1 VAAGKKEFP
10 SEGSSQEKKNSFEE
24 FKSLILT
31 ESNLREAFLKLFPS
45 PTNANGM
52 KTTHSISKALLAK
65 YLETVINY
73 SLIQNKNLITAEVS
87 KLKKKNLAKDLKLVG
102 KDKSDEAQKVTRSRI
117 ASRRAQ
123 EAIHLEGQGNNP
135 DSKRLERLL
144 TNSINLLK
152 TSLSDTNNLNK
163 RIETEGFNFHIN
175 QADSPF
181 HHSLIND
188 KNKIYAILNQDG
200 LNKVKDILD
209 VLLTKVKSASKNLN
223 AREKE
228 FLSNFE
234 TQTTRETYHQIFRQT
249 ALRTAAFM
257 PKLKILLG
265 LAN

>member
-102 KDKSDEAQKVTRSRI
+102 KDKSDEAKKVTRSRM
-117 ASRRAQ
+117 ASRGAQ
-123 EAIHLEGQGNNP
+123 EAIHLKEKDNSP

-163 RIETEGFNFHIN
+163 RIETEGFNFHTK
-175 QADSPF
+175 QANSPF

-188 KNKIYAILNQDG
+188 KKKVSAI
-200 LNKVKDILD
+200 I
-209 VLLTKVKSASKNLN
+209 
-223 AREKE
+223 
-228 FLSNFE
+228 
-234 TQTTRETYHQIFRQT
+234 
-249 ALRTAAFM
+249 
-257 PKLKILLG
+257 
-265 LAN
+265 